1 MGIESQAPEIDRTTV
16 TPLVRQV
23 LRSEAVEIVDWH
35 TTPLNFQGGGST
47 WRSVYR
53 VAGTGLD
60 SGKVVT
66 WSLILKVLRG
76 RLHAVSLGN
85 EETQWA
91 YWKREALVYRAG
103 LLDDLPDGLAAPRC
117 FGVVEY
123 PSEVLWIWLEELVDT
138 MGAPWPLVRYGLAAR
153 HLGGFNGAY
162 LAGRPMPAYPW
173 LSRDWLR
180 SRTASVAKGM
190 PFLQCSST
198 WEHPLVRRAFPPP
211 VVGRLLRLF
220 EERETFLWA
229 LARLPQTHCHF
240 DAWHGNL
247 FAGRAP
253 DGREQTVA
261 IDWAFVGPGAV
272 GEEISL
278 LVWASLQDFKIELA
292 DAARLEESVLQN
304 YLEGLHEAGWRGDP
318 RLVRFGYIVNAAL
331 QWGIF
336 PEYLSDALDESR
348 HAALEQSLGLPIE
361 AIVERSA
368 AVTSLLLERAAEARK
383 WLGDL

>member
-1 MGIESQAPEIDRTTV
+1 M
-16 TPLVRQV
+16 
-23 LRSEAVEIVDWH
+23 
-35 TTPLNFQGGGST
+35 
-47 WRSVYR
+47 
-53 VAGTGLD
+53 
-60 SGKVVT
+60 
-66 WSLILKVLRG
+66 
-76 RLHAVSLGN
+76 SLGS
-85 EETQWA
+85 EQTQWA

-103 LLDDLPDGLAAPRC
+103 LLEDLPDGLAAPRC

-123 PSEVLWIWLEELVDT
+123 PREVLWIWLEEVVDT
-138 MGAPWPLVRYGLAAR
+138 TGATWPLARYGLAAR

-162 LAGRPMPAYPW
+162 LAGRPMPEYPW

-180 SRTASVAKGM
+180 SRTASVARGM

-198 WEHPLVRRAFPPP
+198 WEHPLVRRAFPPS
-211 VVGRLLRLF
+211 VVDRLLRLF
-220 EERETFLWA
+220 AERETFLRA
-229 LARLPQTHCHF
+229 LVRLPQTLCHL

-253 DGREQTVA
+253 TGREQTVA
-261 IDWAFVGPGAV
+261 IDWAFVGPAAV

-278 LVWASLQDFKIELA
+278 IVWASLQDFKVELA
-292 DAARLEESVLQN
+292 DAARLEESVLEN

-318 RLVRFGYIVNAAL
+318 RLARLGSIINAAL

-336 PEYLSDALDESR
+336 PEHLSDVLHESR
-348 HAALEQSLGLPIE
+348 HAALEQSLGHPVE